1 MPVPFIYTSRL
12 SFEKGTG
19 RTGGQNSQF
28 YRLILVGSLLQKE
41 PTESCYN
48 SFHISFVVF
57 HTLDVN
63 VPSKE
68 HYDPVS
74 YDNALNDN
82 TTKPKVN
89 FHTLESDVP
98 DEADFDIMI
107 PIASV
112 DEYGTQK
119 VTVDASGFFFL
130 KFSYA
135 QGAEEVLWNGPWMIR
150 GTPIFLNKWSPSNG
164 LSRIATKLGTPM
176 MLGSYTSDMC
186 LEACGHNIYVRAMIE
201 IDAHKEMIDTMVVVV
216 PKLNDIGYTCVTIRI
231 KYEWKLSRCGTCAV
245 FGHTLDRCTKVVLI
259 RTFVVNNNGNA
270 TVLANHFDV
279 LNMVV
284 NEEDVTPSSVL
295 GATFAKNGLSRGNNK
310 ASDLGAD
317 ESDSEAEEVF
327 NETTSFMAPKQP
339 KVSSS
344 SRVEGGGNEK
354 SSLCEQ

>member
-41 PTESCYN
+41 PAESCYSTN
-48 SFHISFVVF
+48 LDSFHISFVVF

-112 DEYGTQK
+112 DE
-119 VTVDASGFFFL
+119 
-130 KFSYA
+130 FSYA
-135 QGAEEVLWNGPWMIR
+135 QGTEEVLRNGPWMIR
-150 GTPIFLNKWSPSNG
+150 GTPIFLNKWSPSVSLTKEE
-164 LSRIATKLGTPM
+164 LSKVQVPMKNVDTSIDGFQVLKKHGHNRKQQDKIMGFKTKSKILYRPFQLTRTLRLRSMATKQAKGIMSL
-176 MLGSYTSDMC
+176 
-186 LEACGHNIYVRAMIE
+186 IQ
-201 IDAHKEMIDTMVVVV
+201 
-216 PKLNDIGYTCVTIRI
+216 
-231 KYEWKLSRCGTCAV
+231 
-245 FGHTLDRCTKVVLI
+245 VVLI
-259 RTFVVNNNGNA
+259 RTFVINNNGNA
-270 TVLANHFDV
+270 MVLANHFDV
-279 LNMVV
+279 LNIVV

-295 GATFAKNGLSRGNNK
+295 GATFAKNGLNRGNNK

-317 ESDSEAEEVF
+317 ESDSEAEEVY

-339 KVSSS
+339 K
-344 SRVEGGGNEK
+344 EGPYDDDPYDLDDDDAHEEYIEAQMAFYKKFNK
-354 SSLCEQ
+354 NLSAQARR